1 MAAPSVVPITKAK
14 LTALDKR
21 REAALESQRQGE
33 YKASIDDRAAVLDSL
48 DRDVFGIDEEMRL
61 LRERKQRKLS
71 EIETLENTLLE
82 EMHSLKAQKLVGNER
97 TLLMRANPPR
107 LIIEDETAIPKDYL
121 REKVLIEPDKNSIK
135 AALSLGEEIAGV
147 KLVQTMSL
155 LRK

>member
-1 MAAPSVVPITKAK
+1 
-14 LTALDKR
+14 
-21 REAALESQRQGE
+21 
-33 YKASIDDRAAVLDSL
+33 
-48 DRDVFGIDEEMRL
+48 
-61 LRERKQRKLS
+61 
-71 EIETLENTLLE
+71 
-82 EMHSLKAQKLVGNER
+82 
-97 TLLMRANPPR
+97 MRANPPR